1 MTERAKVFAKELFN
15 AKLLLEE
22 GWQRVSGISRQ

>member
-1 MTERAKVFAKELFN
+1 MTERAKAFAKELFN

-22 GWQRVSGISRQ
+22 GWKNLAILIA